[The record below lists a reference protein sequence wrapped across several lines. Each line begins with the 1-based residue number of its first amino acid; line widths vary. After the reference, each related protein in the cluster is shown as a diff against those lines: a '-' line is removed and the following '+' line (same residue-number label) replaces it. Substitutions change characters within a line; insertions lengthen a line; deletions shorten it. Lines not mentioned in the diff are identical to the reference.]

1 MLRAKPQVRLRQRCH
16 QPPFLVTSGKNKT
29 AAATKTAL
37 SLNTATTQA
46 LAMPAA
52 VVPGTTTASL
62 TEIPRTA
69 RAAGA
74 LAAGMT
80 ATSDPSD
87 RRQHRGRPPGRPFRR
102 RTSAPGTPIAEDMPS
117 TATRRT
123 TASPAGPAADSRM
136 GSTAGAPTI
145 VPTAMDTPTATPAD
159 SATLPT
165 IAWDVLSAAA
175 PRFSTTPLMV
185 HARMSASQHLSA
197 WYTPTATPADSATL
211 PTPAVPV
218 LSAAARTPLQGRHR
232 PPLMVY
238 AQIRACLHQNLRVR
252 ARHTATAPAGA
263 PVSVPDRVALSRLSA
278 IRARLS

>member
-16 QPPFLVTSGKNKT
+16 QPPFLVTSGKST

-37 SLNTATTQA
+37 PLNTATEA
-46 LAMPAA
+46 ARAMPAA
-52 VVPGTTTASL
+52 VVPGTTASF
-62 TEIPRTA
+62 TKIRIPA
-69 RAAGA
+69 RATGA
-74 LAAGMT
+74 LTLAA
-80 ATSDPSD
+80 D
-87 RRQHRGRPPGRPFRR
+87 RRHRRRR
-102 RTSAPGTPIAEDMPS
+102 RTSAPLTPIAEDMPS